1 MANQFKFKNQKGV
14 ALVIVLLMLALLTAM
29 VVEFSYRV
37 YTGTNDLYNWRDSQR
52 LSLLA
57 KSGINLAVR
66 YIKNLND
73 KFTDTVD
80 MSFKEPSENFNGE
93 IIIKI
98 EDETGKFNL
107 NSLVYPDGRTINV
120 TAYKSFQKL
129 LELLSLDKTI
139 ADRVVDWID
148 IDTIPSVT
156 GSENMTKNSILSS
169 VDELLLINGI
179 NRSDYDKLSPYVTVY
194 GTRDNL
200 IININTAGEFVL
212 MSLFDEGKGIFPITK
227 DKANILIQRR
237 KIKSFETYHDFNLE
251 AGTSFSANQIT
262 DKASIFSI
270 HAIASNGNI
279 RRIIDMVMNKDKGRI
294 EYWREY

>member
-1 MANQFKFKNQKGV
+1 MANQFKFKNQKGI
-14 ALVIVLLMLALLTAM
+14 ALVIVLLVLALLTAM

-148 IDTIPSVT
+148 IDTTPCVT

-212 MSLFDEGKGIFPITK
+212 MSLFDQGKGIFPVTK

-237 KIKSFETYHDFNLE
+237 KAKSFETYHDFNLE

-279 RRIIDMVMNKDKGRI
+279 KRIIDMVLNKDKGRI

>member
-1 MANQFKFKNQKGV
+1 MANQFKFKNQKGI
-14 ALVIVLLMLALLTAM
+14 ALVIVLLVLALLTAM

-98 EDETGKFNL
+98 EDETGKINL

-148 IDTIPSVT
+148 IDTTPCVT

-212 MSLFDEGKGIFPITK
+212 MSLFDQGKGIFPVTK

-237 KIKSFETYHDFNLE
+237 KAKSFETYHDFNLE

-279 RRIIDMVMNKDKGRI
+279 KRIIDMVLNKDKGRI

>member
-1 MANQFKFKNQKGV
+1 MANQFKFKNQKGI
-14 ALVIVLLMLALLTAM
+14 ALVIVLLVLALLTAM

-98 EDETGKFNL
+98 EDETGKINL

-148 IDTIPSVT
+148 IDTTPCVT

-212 MSLFDEGKGIFPITK
+212 MSLFDQGKGIFPVTK

-237 KIKSFETYHDFNLE
+237 KAKSFETYHDFNLE

-279 RRIIDMVMNKDKGRI
+279 KRIIDIVLNKDKGRI

>member
-1 MANQFKFKNQKGV
+1 MANLFEIKNQKGI
-14 ALVIVLLMLALLTAM
+14 ALVVVLLVLALLTAM

-37 YTGTNDLYNWRDSQR
+37 YTGTNDLYNWRDGQR

-66 YIKNLND
+66 YIKDLND
-73 KFTDTVD
+73 KFINTVD
-80 MSFKEPSENFNGE
+80 MSFKEPSENFDGE
-93 IIIKI
+93 IRIKI
-98 EDETGKFNL
+98 EDETGKFNI
-107 NSLVYPDGRTINV
+107 NSLVYPDGRTLNI
-120 TAYKSFQKL
+120 TAYKSFQRL
-129 LELLSLDKTI
+129 LELLSLEKTI
-139 ADRVVDWID
+139 ADRIVDWID
-148 IDTIPSVT
+148 IDTTPSIT
-156 GSENMTKNSILSS
+156 GSENMTKNNILSS

-200 IININTAGEFVL
+200 IININTAREIVL
-212 MSLFDEGKGIFPITK
+212 MSLFDKSKGVFPITQ

-237 KIKSFETYHDFNLE
+237 KNKPFESYHEFNLE

-262 DKASIFSI
+262 DKATIFSI
-270 HAIASNGNI
+270 RAISSNGNI
-279 RRIIDMVMNKDKGRI
+279 KKIIDMVMNKDKGII

>member
-1 MANQFKFKNQKGV
+1 MANQFKIKNQKGI
-14 ALVIVLLMLALLTAM
+14 ALVVVLLVLALLTAM
-29 VVEFSYRV
+29 VTEFAYRV

-66 YIKNLND
+66 YIKDMND
-73 KFTDTVD
+73 KFSNTVD
-80 MSFKEPSENFNGE
+80 MSFKEPSESFNGE
-93 IIIKI
+93 IRIKI

-107 NSLVYPDGRTINV
+107 NSLVYPDGRTLNI
-120 TAYKSFQKL
+120 TAYKSFQRL

-139 ADRVVDWID
+139 ADRIVDWID
-148 IDTIPSVT
+148 ADTTPNIT

-194 GTRDNL
+194 GARDNL
-200 IININTAGEFVL
+200 IINVNTAGDVVL
-212 MSLFDEGKGIFPITK
+212 MSLFDKSKGIFPVTK
-227 DKANILIQRR
+227 DKANFLILRR
-237 KIKSFETYHDFNLE
+237 KNKPLSSGEFNSE

-262 DKASIFSI
+262 DTASMFSI
-270 HAIASNGNI
+270 HAIATNGNI
-279 RRIIDMVMNKDKGRI
+279 KRIIDMVMNKDKGRI